1 MTTPIFKENGSV
13 DVDLLR
19 DETKRMAAE
28 KKAKEERRAIQDH
41 ITLLNDI
48 INERDWF
55 HSFKNYADAHHLAYE
70 NGWNYKNRRLH
81 VMKAYIPKGSK
92 YYEGTFYGKASYA
105 SSKMMIV
112 RPLGFWERLLLR
124 WKSW

>member
-1 MTTPIFKENGSV
+1 VAYTRHYQYAKNNPSIFYAPFRNDLTYNLGEVMTSRLTK
-13 DVDLLR
+13 
-19 DETKRMAAE
+19 DEDNVYAG
-28 KKAKEERRAIQDH
+28 
-41 ITLLNDI
+41 
-48 INERDWF
+48 F
-55 HSFKNYADAHHLAYE
+55 HSFKNYADAHHLAYV
-70 NGWNYKNRRLH
+70 NGWNYKNRRFH